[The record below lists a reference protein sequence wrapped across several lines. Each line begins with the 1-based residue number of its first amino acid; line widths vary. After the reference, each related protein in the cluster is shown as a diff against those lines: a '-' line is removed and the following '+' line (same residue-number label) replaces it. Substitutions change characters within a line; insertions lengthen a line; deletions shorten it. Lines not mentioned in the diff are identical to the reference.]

1 MISSRALAIA
11 AAIVLV
17 VVAAGAAWFIY
28 GSPDA
33 VANDDPPRDVAS
45 LEGGGDA
52 ILITVESGTS
62 AKDIG
67 GQLAAEGVIRSGQLF
82 EVLVGLTGV
91 QDSLEAGDYE
101 FDRGIPAMEAVNRIA
116 EGRTASR
123 EVVFP
128 EGTRYEEMGELLEA
142 RGITTKQA
150 FIDAVNSGGYNEP
163 FLATIG
169 TTDLQGFLYPAG
181 YEFNRDADPEHI
193 VATMLRA
200 FQDNVAGPLSLETQS
215 LSLFDVVTLA
225 AVVEREAVVAEER
238 PLIAAVFLNRLRL
251 GIPLQAD
258 PTVQFALATVP
269 ANVEQ
274 YGYWKQGITLDDLMF
289 DSPYNTYV
297 YAGLPP
303 GPITNPG
310 LSSIEAVIRPA
321 TTEFLFFVAKGDG
334 SGEHVFAETLEEHLQ
349 NVAREQGGTP

>member
-1 MISSRALAIA
+1 MIDRAMAAVFVLFA
-11 AAIVLV
+11 AAVIGGV
-17 VVAAGAAWFIY
+17 GWFVY
-28 GSPDA
+28 RSPDA
-33 VANDDPPRDVAS
+33 AYDDDPPNAVAP
-45 LEGGGDA
+45 LETGGEPV
-52 ILITVESGTS
+52 LITVESGAS

-67 GQLAAEGVIRSGQLF
+67 GDLAAQGVIRSGRLF

-91 QDSLEAGDYE
+91 QNSLEAGDYE
-101 FDRGIPAMEAVNRIA
+101 FERGVPAIEAVHRIA

-123 EVVFP
+123 GIVFP
-128 EGTRYEEMGELLEA
+128 EGMRIEEMGELLAA
-142 RGITTKQA
+142 RGIVTKQQ
-150 FIDAVNSGGYNEP
+150 FLDAIAAGGYSEP
-163 FLATIG
+163 FLTQIG

-181 YEFNRDADPEHI
+181 YEFNREADAGQI

-200 FQDNVAGPLSLETQS
+200 FQDNVATLPLENQTLSLYE
-215 LSLFDVVTLA
+215 VVTLA
-225 AVVEREAVVAEER
+225 SIVEREAVVPEER
-238 PLIAAVFLNRLRL
+238 PLIAAVFLNRLRT

-258 PTVQFALATVP
+258 PTVQFALTTAP
-269 ANVEQ
+269 GSVEQ
-274 YGYWKQGITLDDLMF
+274 FGYWKKDVTFEDLEY

-297 YAGLPP
+297 YPGLPP

-349 NVAREQGGTP
+349 NVAREQQGQP

>member
-1 MISSRALAIA
+1 MATRALAA
-11 AAIVLV
+11 FLLLSAVAV
-17 VVAAGAAWFIY
+17 VGVAAWLVA

-33 VANDDPPRDVAS
+33 VSNSEEPRAIAT
-45 LEGGGDA
+45 LPAEGEPV
-52 ILITVESGTS
+52 LITVESGAS

-67 GQLAAEGVIRSGQLF
+67 GELAARGVIRSGRLF

-101 FDRGIPAMEAVNRIA
+101 FDLGIPAIEAVHRIA

-123 EVVFP
+123 RIVFP
-128 EGTRYEEMGELLEA
+128 EGTRAEEMGELLEQ
-142 RGITTKQA
+142 RGIVTKQA
-150 FIDAVNSGGYNEP
+150 FLDAVAAGGYSEP
-163 FLATIG
+163 FLSQIG
-169 TTDLQGFLYPAG
+169 IDRLDGFLFPAG
-181 YEFNRDADPEHI
+181 YEFNRDADAGQV

-200 FQDNVAGPLSLETQS
+200 FQDNVAGSLSLEGQG

-225 AVVEREAVVAEER
+225 SIVEREAVVREER
-238 PLIAAVFLNRLRL
+238 PLIAAVFLNRLRI

-258 PTVQFALATVP
+258 PTVQYALTLAP
-269 ANVEQ
+269 GSVEQ
-274 YGYWKQGITLDDLMF
+274 FGYWKKDITLDDLQY

-303 GPITNPG
+303 GPIANPG
-310 LSSIEAVIRPA
+310 LDAITAVVRPA

-334 SGEHVFAETLEEHLQ
+334 SGEHVFAATLEEHLQ
-349 NVAREQGGTP
+349 NVAREQQESP